1 MKLIY
6 ITGAC
11 GAGKSTIR
19 DALEPRLDGSR
30 FACIDSDEVGFN
42 WWDYAGTDHESKYK
56 DDCLREAVRRAGGR
70 DLVFASCMSPQEY
83 LSVHVIPPE
92 VESTYFI
99 VLCPSDEEIVKRLRA
114 RPAERGFTSDEII
127 GPHVE
132 FNRWFRRNRGKFP
145 LFIEKCSHA

>member
-1 MKLIY
+1 M
-6 ITGAC
+6 
-11 GAGKSTIR
+11 
-19 DALEPRLDGSR
+19 
-30 FACIDSDEVGFN
+30 
-42 WWDYAGTDHESKYK
+42 
-56 DDCLREAVRRAGGR
+56 RAGGR
-70 DLVFASCMSPQEY
+70 DLVFASCMSPQDY

-127 GPHVE
+127 RPHVE

-145 LFIEKCSHA
+145 LFIDNTIQPVDDTAAEIAAFINAVSAVG